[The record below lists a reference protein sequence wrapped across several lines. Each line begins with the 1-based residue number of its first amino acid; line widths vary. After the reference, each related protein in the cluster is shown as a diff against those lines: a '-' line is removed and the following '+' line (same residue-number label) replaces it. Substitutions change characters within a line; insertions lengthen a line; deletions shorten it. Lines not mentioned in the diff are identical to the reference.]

1 MGEQR
6 TWRHLGTTAF
16 CHGSSTDAPKNLW
29 SLLSPASSSPA
40 HRGRAVCIQCLAGNW
55 ALTPAG
61 AFRPHW
67 NKKRIVPPIG
77 MGAHT
82 NLLVQEIHLP
92 GGLARREVPQ
102 DHITQP
108 HHPAHHSARPLGAPP
123 VLPKPNPKNHENNF
137 LDGQKSRRPVNSHT
151 IACAP
156 CI

>member
-1 MGEQR
+1 MSRGHGGTWGQQHSAMAPALMRRR
-6 TWRHLGTTAF
+6 TCGHSYLQ
-16 CHGSSTDAPKNLW
+16 PP
-29 SLLSPASSSPA
+29 PAQLTRS
-40 HRGRAVCIQCLAGNW
+40 RAMCIQCLAGNW